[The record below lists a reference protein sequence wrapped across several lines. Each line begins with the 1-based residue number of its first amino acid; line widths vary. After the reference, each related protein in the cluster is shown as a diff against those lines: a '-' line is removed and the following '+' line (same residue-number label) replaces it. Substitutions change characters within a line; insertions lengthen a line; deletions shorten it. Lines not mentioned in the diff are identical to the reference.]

1 MSCTNFIRWVLKLL
15 EILSNL
21 QWRRR
26 RRCRAAASAIAIHI
40 AARADNIAQLMEL
53 CCMFVTFCSACWI
66 LNLYRLCVWWFTD
79 RLYAGGTPKRLH
91 NVVAVAFST
100 ILQRHT
106 SEFVFLEMLNWDTLQ
121 KLLIIQISS
130 HKHTELLRMT
140 NKKHADIFR
149 SNTSPPDSTLE
160 STYTDRKSTT
170 TFHSTTAY

>member
-1 MSCTNFIRWVLKLL
+1 
-15 EILSNL
+15 
-21 QWRRR
+21 
-26 RRCRAAASAIAIHI
+26 
-40 AARADNIAQLMEL
+40 
-53 CCMFVTFCSACWI
+53 
-66 LNLYRLCVWWFTD
+66 
-79 RLYAGGTPKRLH
+79 
-91 NVVAVAFST
+91 
-100 ILQRHT
+100 
-106 SEFVFLEMLNWDTLQ
+106 VFLEMLNWDTLQ